1 MIYLTFYHI
10 CELVEKYPTEICF
23 REELEILIFRILI
36 RPLSESEN
44 DAPKSIEEAKEKQAN
59 DKSELGSLQTKIK
72 SIVNGEYNLSRS
84 LLSFLGNISDF
95 ILTKTHLLSKM
106 FMLYD
111 CQPYSE
117 NITDILM
124 HLISKI
130 ARDQVAINSG
140 EDDVIIC
147 RDNLATHLNYL
158 KLMESLIKTLNA
170 GPMTEELNTK
180 VKFLKE
186 NKLKISLLEK
196 AIVNKGRKGV
206 LEAITTLVGDDE
218 EQKAFKLSELL
229 VYSRNIPVESVLE
242 LIGDKREIKLLNEFM
257 KRFKPLMFNKN
268 IEQSLRELFTSF
280 RLAGVEAQTVERVL
294 EQFGH
299 FYYEFSQTFTTDNE
313 MVTFANK

>member
-1 MIYLTFYHI
+1 M
-10 CELVEKYPTEICF
+10 F
-23 REELEILIFRILI
+23 REELEVLIFRILI
-36 RPLSESEN
+36 RPLSES
-44 DAPKSIEEAKEKQAN
+44 DSDSPLTLEEAKEKQAN
-59 DKSELGSLQTKIK
+59 EKSDLGSLQTRIK
-72 SIVNGEYNLSRS
+72 QIVSGEYVLS
-84 LLSFLGNISDF
+84 NISDF
-95 ILTKTHLLSKM
+95 VLTKTHFLAKM

-117 NITDILM
+117 NISDILL

-130 ARDQVAINSG
+130 ARDQVSISSG
-140 EDDVIIC
+140 EDDVIVC
-147 RDNLATHLNYL
+147 KDNLATYLNYL
-158 KLMESLIKTLNA
+158 SLMENLIKALNA
-170 GPMTEELNTK
+170 DPMSDELKTK

-186 NKLKISLLEK
+186 NKFKISMLEK
-196 AIVNKGRKGV
+196 AIINKGRKGV
-206 LEAITTLVGDDE
+206 LEAISSLVGEDE

-242 LIGDKREIKLLNEFM
+242 LIGDKREIKLLNEYM

-299 FYYEFSQTFTTDNE
+299 FYYDFSQTFTTDNE
-313 MVTFANK
+313 MVSFANKKEAYDFVYLLIMLHT